1 MITASKQIIYSHFFT
16 ALATALVM
24 SLAMLNDS
32 ASGGCQG
39 NRTMKIKQRVK
50 VLEDSLAQTRAAA
63 HCLDRMLASVADAL
77 LVTDKNDTIVLVNK
91 AAEQLFGIQ
100 AQSLVN
106 TTLQG
111 LLTRYALRVSDLSRV
126 EEEGDVR
133 RFDIE
138 IPAPEPQGKRVL
150 QVTSLPVYDT
160 SGAEIEGAV
169 TFFHDITRQQEFDR
183 LKSELVNTAAHELR
197 TPLTSIRGFSE
208 LLLEQNFSAEEQKK
222 FLLYIN
228 QQSKQLTH
236 IVNELLDISSI
247 EAGPEIS
254 GTRLLDKKR

>member
-1 MITASKQIIYSHFFT
+1 
-16 ALATALVM
+16 
-24 SLAMLNDS
+24 
-32 ASGGCQG
+32 
-39 NRTMKIKQRVK
+39 MKINQRVK
-50 VLEDSLAQTRAAA
+50 VLQDSLAQTRVAA
-63 HCLDRMLASVADAL
+63 HCLDRILASVADAL
-77 LVTDKNDTIVLVNK
+77 LVTDKNDAIVLVNK

-100 AQSLVN
+100 AQNLVN

-111 LLTRYALRVSDLSRV
+111 LLTGYASKVIDLNQV
-126 EEEGDVR
+126 DGEGDVR

-138 IPAPEPQGKRVL
+138 IPVPEPQGKRVL

-183 LKSELVNTAAHELR
+183 LKTELVNAAAHELR

-208 LLLEQNFSAEEQKK
+208 LLLERNFSAEEQKK

-236 IVNELLDISSI
+236 IINELLDISRI
-247 EAGPEIS
+247 EVGPEAS
-254 GTRLLDKKR
+254 ASPSLEKLR

>member
-1 MITASKQIIYSHFFT
+1 
-16 ALATALVM
+16 
-24 SLAMLNDS
+24 
-32 ASGGCQG
+32 
-39 NRTMKIKQRVK
+39 MKITQRVK
-50 VLEDSLAQTRAAA
+50 VLQDSLAQTRAAA
-63 HCLDRMLASVADAL
+63 HCLDRILASVADAL

-91 AAEQLFGIQ
+91 ATEQLFGIQ
-100 AQSLVN
+100 AKNLVN

-111 LLTRYALRVSDLSRV
+111 LLTGYARTVIDLNQV
-126 EEEGDVR
+126 EEEGDIR
-133 RFDIE
+133 QYDIE

-183 LKSELVNTAAHELR
+183 LKTELVNAAAHELR

-222 FLLYIN
+222 FLLFIN
-228 QQSKQLTH
+228 QQSKQLTN
-236 IVNELLDISSI
+236 IINELLDISSM

-254 GTRLLDKKR
+254 ASRSLEKLR

>member
-1 MITASKQIIYSHFFT
+1 
-16 ALATALVM
+16 M
-24 SLAMLNDS
+24 SLALFCDS
-32 ASGGCQG
+32 GSGGCQG

-50 VLEDSLAQTRAAA
+50 VLQDSLAQTRAAA
-63 HCLDRMLASVADAL
+63 HCLDRILASVADAL

-100 AQSLVN
+100 AMNLVN
-106 TTLQG
+106 TTLQD
-111 LLTRYALRVSDLSRV
+111 LLTGYALTVLGLNQV
-126 EEEGDVR
+126 EAEVDVR

-138 IPAPEPQGKRVL
+138 VPAPEPQGKRVL

-183 LKSELVNTAAHELR
+183 LKTELVNAAAHELR
-197 TPLTSIRGFSE
+197 TPLTSICGFSE
-208 LLLEQNFSAEEQKK
+208 LLLEQNFSEEEQRK

-228 QQSKQLTH
+228 QQSKQLTN
-236 IVNELLDISSI
+236 IINELLEMSSL
-247 EAGPEIS
+247 EAEPETS
-254 GTRLLDKKR
+254 ASRSLEKFR

>member
-1 MITASKQIIYSHFFT
+1 M
-16 ALATALVM
+16 M
-24 SLAMLNDS
+24 E
-32 ASGGCQG
+32 
-39 NRTMKIKQRVK
+39 QRK
-50 VLEDSLAQTRAAA
+50 KDRQDSLAQTRVAA
-63 HCLDRMLASVADAL
+63 HCLDRILASVTDAL

-91 AAEQLFGIQ
+91 AAEKLFGTQ
-100 AQSLVN
+100 AKNLVN

-111 LLTRYALRVSDLSRV
+111 LLTGYALTVIDLNQV
-126 EEEGDVR
+126 EEEGDIR

-138 IPAPEPQGKRVL
+138 IPAPESQGRLVV

-160 SGAEIEGAV
+160 SGTEIEGAV
-169 TFFHDITRQQEFDR
+169 TFFHDLTRQQELDR
-183 LKSELVNTAAHELR
+183 LKTELVNAAAHELR

-222 FLLYIN
+222 FLLFIN

-236 IVNELLDISSI
+236 IINELLDISSM

-254 GTRLLDKKR
+254 AAPTLEKLR